1 MFRFLWLFLAVIVV
15 ILAFVTVLLVFTSE
29 PNLSLVSSLCLVL
42 FTGIAYLVMNTHWLK
57 NRI

>member
-15 ILAFVTVLLVFTSE
+15 ILAFVILLLVFTSE
-29 PNLSLVSSLCLVL
+29 PNPSLVSGLCLVL
-42 FTGIAYLVMNTHWLK
+42 FTGIAYLLMNIHWLK